1 VRLQP
6 AAFGH
11 LVGHEKRI
19 PVRCRVLRKNALK
32 LRNCGQ
38 LSAKALL
45 LTMLRR
51 HYQGLA
57 HLKRGDLWRWI
68 KRAA

>member
-1 VRLQP
+1 MRSAPGEVPRAPQECVE
-6 AAFGH
+6 A
-11 LVGHEKRI
+11 VK
-19 PVRCRVLRKNALK
+19 
-32 LRNCGQ
+32 CGQ

-51 HYQGLA
+51 HYQGLS